1 MSEEAGWYPDPDNS
15 MQSRY
20 WDGSRWTDS
29 TKPIENGADYWFKN
43 VESKNSQPSVT
54 PSIRPPRT
62 ASRSSASE
70 RSKVP
75 TWLVVIG
82 IYLAIVVL
90 VRGCEAQQDLW
101 RMGVDGNG
109 YRVVCEDGT
118 VSMSGGKQGACS
130 QHGGVR

>member
-1 MSEEAGWYPDPDNS
+1 MSEKAGWYPDPDNS
-15 MQSRY
+15 MRSRF
-20 WDGSRWTDS
+20 WDGARWTDS

-43 VESKNSQPSVT
+43 VESENSPLPATS
-54 PSIRPPRT
+54 SIRAAT
-62 ASRSSASE
+62 AAPKGSATK

-82 IYLAIVVL
+82 IFLAIVVL
-90 VRGCEAQQDLW
+90 VRGCEARQDFW

-118 VSMSGGKQGACS
+118 VSMSGGNQGACS